1 VSQSNTTSS
10 TSIATTT
17 STVLQSITQTVTQVL
32 ESPDWPQW
40 PTVPGSPVGGL
51 PNIVQLPPIVVP
63 APVVVLPP
71 LTIGTLH
78 GPVGGQA
85 PAEPTPIE
93 TAASEASDDDES
105 NAFAAEPSDGIGPI
119 PPGAAAGRPDSRSAR
134 PARRPDGGRPGAAA
148 TGAPVPGVVFVPI
161 AAAAAPT
168 LGDQATAGS
177 ARGGTAAGGRPATRS
192 SREHA
197 PLPRPPFA
205 PATNIS
211 VASTAP
217 GSGSSGTGVAILIG
231 ALLLAAPYAA
241 RWLRVAAGTRPRAPF
256 LRRPERPG

>member
-1 VSQSNTTSS
+1 
-10 TSIATTT
+10 
-17 STVLQSITQTVTQVL
+17 VLQAVTQTVTQVL

-40 PTVPGSPVGGL
+40 PTVPGPAVGGL
-51 PNIVQLPPIVVP
+51 PNIVQLPAIVVP

-71 LTIGTLH
+71 LTIGTLQ
-78 GPVGGQA
+78 GAAGGQA
-85 PAEPTPIE
+85 PAEPMPIE
-93 TAASEASDDDES
+93 TAASTATDDES

-119 PPGAAAGRPDSRSAR
+119 PPGAAAGRPDSRSTR

-161 AAAAAPT
+161 VAAAAPT
-168 LGDQATAGS
+168 LGDQATARS
-177 ARGGTAAGGRPATRS
+177 ARGGTAAGARPDKRS
-192 SREHA
+192 SRERA

-217 GSGSSGTGVAILIG
+217 GSGSSGTGVAILVG

-241 RWLRVAAGTRPRAPF
+241 RWLRVATGMRPRAPF